1 MHILKKVYL
10 PNSITYIEYQAFKNC
25 INLEYIELSNN
36 ITSIKSEAFMGCT
49 NLVLTSLPKSLTL
62 IGSYAFANCEN
73 IEKIDTKQQSDIKSC
88 PYFTASNITK
98 LDKWFQEDSKNF
110 DKLFNEE
117 ELPLSIIISV
127 QSIKK
132 LQDKLDINI
141 RPLNKERDLEIK
153 FKTETKPKKY
163 FDTKKPKQ
171 QIEKLIKYIR
181 YNIYNKTAL
190 IT

>member
-1 MHILKKVYL
+1 M
-10 PNSITYIEYQAFKNC
+10 
-25 INLEYIELSNN
+25 
-36 ITSIKSEAFMGCT
+36 
-49 NLVLTSLPKSLTL
+49 
-62 IGSYAFANCEN
+62 
-73 IEKIDTKQQSDIKSC
+73 
-88 PYFTASNITK
+88 
-98 LDKWFQEDSKNF
+98 
-110 DKLFNEE
+110 
-117 ELPLSIIISV
+117 PLSIIISV

-181 YNIYNKTAL
+181 YNKTENKLQNLRVSTKSKKIL
-190 IT
+190 KQFLEVNKDFSEQETIIQSPTK